1 VSQPLRMAHTLLKS
15 FVVAGALAWL
25 IHGATATAQNSDV
38 LAADPGPYRRVY
50 VRDSD
55 LPLEGYRAMDLK
67 SFSAMLEDLKKRT
80 ESLDPNSPSNEIEL
94 RAFHAQVRLVGA
106 DLVSER
112 SRLRWNWDA
121 SKERIRNASREQDTV
136 RNQIAPWNAAI
147 DAPSRLSGNPLPNSS
162 TPPAWVY
169 DSNGLPL
176 IRVSSD
182 EDWFSWTLRPLSN
195 STPNRLNFAPTFPR
209 TVDSCLVLQLPKTA
223 RIVDANIVVR
233 PASNW
238 NEVTERIG
246 DWPVALAASDNIPE
260 LNGTDSFWLLELSGR
275 DQANFSILL
284 NPSRGIYDNLSSDD
298 RSLASWNRLIA
309 RQTTSHTVS
318 LSQIKTL
325 CEWEWYETTTLDR
338 TFRIR
343 VPEGMRLRNLKL
355 NERETVPRFSDRVIE
370 LTVPSDEAP
379 SNASSNNTTR
389 IKVSAEF
396 LSSKKDL
403 SSDSDGII
411 KIPAIECLNGY
422 VVSGTT
428 SIAADGMVELRNIY
442 GGNGRL
448 ETVRNSDK
456 GLERL
461 DFSWFQSSPEIS
473 FAAVERIAV
482 DSAEILTRLSTDANR
497 AVAFVKMQLSPWRES
512 SPSRIRIGSG
522 WSLETMQINHRG
534 LGLSIEESNPVVPS
548 ASLRIDATGPVDDGP
563 VQIELKLT
571 RDIASA
577 LGDNSQAEGLVD
589 LPDRKT
595 RQALVIEPG
604 YASQLEYYGDFYRD
618 LCDEEMLTPWQRDR
632 LPRLGRFLL
641 FRMPEG
647 RLPKLRPKEETPLIQ
662 CSIATRVSGHED
674 HVRVEHLFDLDPG
687 STIAP
692 SVDIQLP
699 GIWRWEWETP
709 EGWKSFEIKAGANH
723 ETWTWTPP
731 LPILADK
738 KSETETSKPFR
749 FRAVAKRDRK
759 SEVWQLSVPRLSS
772 DQPVSYSLQT
782 DPFFQ
787 VMPDQ
792 PRGIWDFENNGQWI
806 MRWQDPAPSSP
817 VLAISIQEID
827 QGNRNRWWIAESHLH
842 LAVDTLGHQRA
853 LLALDARGIRNDPWE
868 FNVAVPDGWSI
879 ERIADETFVRSRR
892 NEKTSFAV
900 HREGNNYR
908 IQRNP
913 ANANQE
919 SLAHGIRI
927 VMSGPK
933 LKPQSHREWGV
944 LPTQSIDFSWP
955 EIRLESPFP
964 KPSRTLWTPTPIAV
978 AGPLSQTL
986 IWNDQTEAS
995 LPRTNGFWSAWQ
1007 WTAEAASWLGWHTNR
1022 RNESTQ
1028 NGAVRT
1034 LAETAPRELV
1044 PSWALTDWKPSHFAE
1059 QGSTR
1064 DNIPS
1069 QPLSLRYSPS
1079 RTGPALWL
1087 VIAVLLAYCL
1097 LPTAPWLCL
1106 MLAGLAAIGGH
1117 WLPDPIAI
1125 WFRSTWVGF
1134 AIGALVYLIRRT
1146 VTSPGL
1152 RPADRDRPE
1161 PWHPWNEPGLSN
1173 DGLSEPSGRAVVVS
1187 SIGLI
1192 LSLAIG
1198 LPMLAQDPT
1207 ATSQSNRNLPFDVL
1221 IPLNEEGTS
1230 SGDVVYVPSSIVM
1243 AEDALPP
1250 TSSVIDRDSYV
1261 ISARHSLRFDA
1272 RSISFGNT
1280 EQPCNHIYEVWI
1292 GESGVGRP
1300 WRIPFSSDRSRLSRF
1315 LIDGAE
1321 VASSRLAKSDSELA
1335 WYPERSGRR
1344 LVQIESQMRIRPSE
1358 REKNDSE
1365 LGEGIGNEPRSP
1377 RAWGVDVP
1385 ILPAGNAMLDIETDA
1400 GWSVD
1405 FNRRGRSSNPSIGKF
1420 SVQLG
1425 NQDRLVGEI
1434 SPDAPSNIPGSVA
1447 ANDPGTLGTTDAPQ
1461 MNTELFIDRGQ
1472 LLARTIVE
1480 YPRTVDAPEEIELES
1495 DLQWQP
1501 IGNLWGE
1508 AKLVDV
1514 RPGSTLDRRRY
1525 IIRWIPETASS
1536 SGKRVITTTW
1546 IPAGNANLR
1555 NVLFAECRDRR
1566 VRPNTL
1572 RYARSAGSMWM
1583 LEGINTWVPSINTK
1597 ERIEWLELNER
1608 PIATSLRIPIN
1619 GGFGVLRQQPDSKL
1633 QRARVTHQ
1641 LGIGSAKI
1649 SLRSRI
1655 EFANA
1660 LNNRRSLVA
1669 SIPSRYSVVEVL
1681 SRNTPLSYIEWVAA
1695 NRRFIQVFAD
1705 RETGDVSEL
1714 VVMAEQDVSDVDTEQ
1729 VTVPILSME
1738 GASIAEQF
1746 AEISADPAWRIRIPE
1761 HAAQSQV
1768 EILRGR
1774 GLGKPLASMSLLDF
1788 DDSATIPLERLKGE
1802 WQGDLSARIL
1812 SITENELRWELR
1824 MIDNPSLDAKPTLA
1838 ISLPNEMSRDWKSEA
1853 TIKELPSLSPARRWL
1868 QVQPIWGDDQRSA
1881 SLAVEWVADPKALQ
1895 DDQWIDRVR
1904 FESDPQLKC
1913 QLTSDKERE
1922 PPIERNETIAVS
1934 AKTRVDPSQTTREHL
1949 IGLEV
1954 HRVLPAESN
1963 ATRISMFSSWWV
1975 NLRAEGDGDEPGL
1988 VWRLPPGVRVDWVS
2002 INGEGAYWRCEGE
2015 KLTVVLPPLGIP
2027 VRIDLWTD
2035 CDASLHTFL
2044 SDPSAI
2050 NGDAIQ
2056 KVIPALERNLE
2067 SSRNGWLIG
2076 HGRICDLEGHPEGDH
2091 HELPREICRRNIEA
2105 LDALNQ
2111 MRPKSEG
2118 ADSEN
2123 EGMWHRWRDYL
2134 IRETQSILIA
2144 RTEQGPTADEGE
2156 DNALVASYLVL
2167 VSQGNPKTPQFA
2179 RAWNKTLG
2187 NSIDA
2192 DLYQFSAQQPEDE
2205 VAHLVQAFAWDRLL
2219 ATLSM
2224 GLLVVLAP
2232 WAWLT
2237 FGRPMQSKPWWPL
2250 VLIGAGIWLVT
2261 GTWIPG
2267 LVLTLLAL
2275 ILAID
2280 SYLILNERF
2289 RQSGTRAPR

>member
-1 VSQPLRMAHTLLKS
+1 M
-15 FVVAGALAWL
+15 
-25 IHGATATAQNSDV
+25 HGSTAIAQNPDLS
-38 LAADPGPYRRVY
+38 AADPGPYRRVY

-55 LPLEGYRAMDLK
+55 LPLEGFRAMDLK
-67 SFSAMLEDLKKRT
+67 SFSAMLEGLKKQT
-80 ESLDPNSPSNEIEL
+80 ESLDPNSPNNETEL

-112 SRLRWNWDA
+112 SRVRWNWNA
-121 SKERIRNASREQDTV
+121 LKERIRNASREQETV
-136 RNQIAPWNAAI
+136 RKQIAPWNAAI
-147 DAPSRLSGNPLPNSS
+147 DAPSRLTANPLSNSS
-162 TPPAWVY
+162 APPAWVY

-195 STPNRLNFAPTFPR
+195 STPNRLNFSPTFPR

-233 PASNW
+233 PAGNW

-275 DQANFSILL
+275 DQASFSILL
-284 NPSRGIYDNLSSDD
+284 NPSRGIYDNLSSDE

-309 RQTTSHTVS
+309 RQTTAHTVS
-318 LSQIKTL
+318 LTQIKTL

-338 TFRIR
+338 TFRVRI
-343 VPEGMRLRNLKL
+343 PEGLRLRNLKL
-355 NERETVPRFSDRVIE
+355 NDRETVPRFSERVIE
-370 LTVPSDEAP
+370 LTVPSDEA
-379 SNASSNNTTR
+379 SSSSSNNAAR

-396 LSSKKDL
+396 LSSNSDL
-403 SSDSDGII
+403 SSDQDGII
-411 KIPAIECLNGY
+411 RIPPIECLNGY
-422 VVSGTT
+422 VVSGST
-428 SIAADGMVELRNIY
+428 SIAADSIVELRNIH
-442 GGNGRL
+442 GGNNRL
-448 ETVRNSDK
+448 ETVRSSVK
-456 GLERL
+456 SLERL

-473 FAAVERIAV
+473 FSAAERIAV

-512 SPSRIRIGSG
+512 APSRIRIGPG

-534 LGLSIEESNPVVPS
+534 LGLSIEESNPGVS
-548 ASLRIDATGPVDDGP
+548 SDSLRVDATGPVDDGP
-563 VQIELKLT
+563 IQIELQLT
-571 RDIASA
+571 RDIANA
-577 LGDNSQAEGLVD
+577 FGDNSQTEGLVA

-595 RQALVIEPG
+595 AQALVIEPG
-604 YASQLEYYGDFYRD
+604 YASQLEYYGDFNRD

-647 RLPKLRPKEETPLIQ
+647 RLPKLRSKEETPLIQ
-662 CSIATRVSGHED
+662 CSIATRIIDQED
-674 HVRVEHLFDLDPG
+674 HVRLEHLFDLDPG
-687 STIAP
+687 STTAP
-692 SVDIQLP
+692 SVEIQLP
-699 GIWRWEWETP
+699 GIWRWEWESPT
-709 EGWKSFEIKAGANH
+709 GWKSFEVKAGANN
-723 ETWTWTPP
+723 ETWIWTPP
-731 LPILADK
+731 LPSSVEK
-738 KSETETSKPFR
+738 KPESETIKRFR
-749 FRAVAKRDRK
+749 FRAIARRDRK
-759 SEVWQLSVPRLSS
+759 SEVWQLTVPRLSS

-782 DPFFQ
+782 DPVFQ
-787 VMPDQ
+787 VMQDQ
-792 PRGIWDFENNGQWI
+792 PRGSWDFENDGRWI
-806 MRWQDPAPSSP
+806 MRWQDPAPSAP

-827 QGNRNRWWIAESHLH
+827 QGKQNRWWIAESHVH
-842 LAVDTLGHQRA
+842 LAIDTLGQQRG
-853 LLALDARGIRNDPWE
+853 LLALDVRGIRNEPWE
-868 FNVAVPDGWSI
+868 FNVAVPEGWSI
-879 ERIADETFVRSRR
+879 ERITDETFDSSKR
-892 NEKTSFAV
+892 NEQTSFAV
-900 HREGNNYR
+900 HREGANCR
-908 IQRNP
+908 IQRTP
-913 ANANQE
+913 PCANREA
-919 SLAHGIRI
+919 LASEIRI

-933 LKPQSHREWGV
+933 LNLQSHREWGV
-944 LPTQSIDFSWP
+944 LPTQAIDFSWP
-955 EIRLESPFP
+955 DIRLEPPFP
-964 KPSRTLWTPTPIAV
+964 KPNRTLWTPTPIEV
-978 AGPLSQTL
+978 ASPLSQTFV
-986 IWNDQTEAS
+986 WNAQTEAT
-995 LPRTNGFWSAWQ
+995 LPRNNSFWSAWQ
-1007 WTAEAASWLGWHTNR
+1007 WTAEAASWLGWQSNQR
-1022 RNESTQ
+1022 SKSIENS
-1028 NGAVRT
+1028 AVRNPV
-1034 LAETAPRELV
+1034 ETAPRELV
-1044 PSWALTDWKPSHFAE
+1044 PSWAVTDWKPSHFPDQSSARNN
-1059 QGSTR
+1059 S
-1064 DNIPS
+1064 NIAL
-1069 QPLSLRYSPS
+1069 QTLSLRYSPS

-1087 VIAVLLAYCL
+1087 VIAFLLGYCL
-1097 LPTAPWLCL
+1097 LPRIPWLCL
-1106 MLAGLAAIGGH
+1106 VLAGLAAIGGH
-1117 WLPDPIAI
+1117 WLPDSLAV

-1134 AIGALVYLIRRT
+1134 AIGALVYLIHRT

-1207 ATSQSNRNLPFDVL
+1207 GTLQSNRNLPFDVL
-1221 IPLNEEGTS
+1221 IPLDEEGKP

-1243 AEDALPP
+1243 AEDVFPS
-1250 TSSVIDRDSYV
+1250 TSSIIDRDSYV

-1280 EQPCNHIYEVWI
+1280 EQPCSHIYEVWI

-1315 LIDGAE
+1315 LIDGVE
-1321 VASSRLAKSDSELA
+1321 VVSSRLAKSDSELA
-1335 WYPERSGRR
+1335 WYPERAGRR
-1344 LVQIESQMRIRPSE
+1344 LVQIESQVRIRPSE
-1358 REKNDSE
+1358 REKNDSG

-1377 RAWGVDVP
+1377 RAWGVDIP

-1400 GWSVD
+1400 GWSIE
-1405 FNRRGRSSNPSIGKF
+1405 FNRRGRFSNPSIGKF

-1425 NQDRLVGEI
+1425 NQDRLLGEI
-1434 SPDAPSNIPGSVA
+1434 SPDAPSNIAGSVA
-1447 ANDPGTLGTTDAPQ
+1447 ANDPGTLGTTDTPQ
-1461 MNTELFIDRGQ
+1461 MNTELFIDRSQ

-1480 YPRTVDAPEEIELES
+1480 YPRAVDAPEEIELES

-1501 IGNLWGE
+1501 IGNLWGD
-1508 AKLVDV
+1508 AKLIDV

-1525 IIRWIPETASS
+1525 IVRWIPEATSS

-1566 VRPNTL
+1566 VRSSTL
-1572 RYARSAGSMWM
+1572 RYARSAGSVWM

-1619 GGFGVLRQQPDSKL
+1619 GGFGVLRQQSDNKL

-1655 EFANA
+1655 EFASA
-1660 LNNRRSLVA
+1660 INNRRSLVA
-1669 SIPSRYSVVEVL
+1669 SIPSHYSVVEVV
-1681 SRNTPLSYIEWVAA
+1681 SRNTPLSHIDWVAA
-1695 NRRFIQVFAD
+1695 NRRFVQVFAD

-1714 VVMAEQDVSDVDTEQ
+1714 VIMAEQDVSDVDTDQ

-1738 GASIAEQF
+1738 GVSIAEQF

-1761 HAAQSQV
+1761 HAGQPQI

-1774 GLGKPLASMSLLDF
+1774 GPGKPLASMSLLDL

-1812 SITENELRWELR
+1812 SMTENELRWELR
-1824 MIDNPSLDAKPTLA
+1824 MIDNPSLNAKPTFT
-1838 ISLPNEMSRDWKSEA
+1838 ISLPNEMSRDWKSDA
-1853 TIKELPSLSPARRWL
+1853 SIKELPSLTPARRWL
-1868 QVQPIWGDDQRSA
+1868 QVQPIWGDDQRS
-1881 SLAVEWVADPKALQ
+1881 SSFAVEWVADPKAMQ
-1895 DDQWIDRVR
+1895 DDQWIDRLR
-1904 FESDPQLKC
+1904 FESEPQLKC
-1913 QLTSDKERE
+1913 QLTSDKESQS
-1922 PPIERNETIAVS
+1922 PIEQTETIALR
-1934 AKTRVDPSQTTREHL
+1934 AKSPADSNQKARDQL
-1949 IGLEV
+1949 IELEV
-1954 HRVLPAESN
+1954 HRVLPAELN
-1963 ATRISMFSSWWV
+1963 GRQISIFSSWWID
-1975 NLRAEGDGDEPGL
+1975 LAAEGHGDEPGR
-1988 VWRLPPGVRVDWVS
+1988 VWLLPPGVRVDWVS

-2035 CDASLHTFL
+2035 CDASLHAL
-2044 SDPSAI
+2044 LNDPSAV
-2050 NGDAIQ
+2050 NGDSIQ
-2056 KVIPALERNLE
+2056 KIIPALEHNMEL
-2067 SSRNGWLIG
+2067 SRRAWLIYRD
-2076 HGRICDLEGHPEGDH
+2076 RIFDLEGHLESYREGNH

-2105 LDALNQ
+2105 LDALNRL
-2111 MRPKSEG
+2111 RPGVEG

-2123 EGMWHRWRDYL
+2123 GGTWHRWRDYL
-2134 IRETQSILIA
+2134 IREAQSMLLA
-2144 RTEQGPTADEGE
+2144 WTEHGPTADAGE
-2156 DNALVASYLVL
+2156 YNALVASYLEL
-2167 VSQGNPKTPQFA
+2167 ASHGNPKTSLFA
-2179 RAWNKTLG
+2179 RTGNKTLG

-2192 DLYQFSAQQPEDE
+2192 DLYHPMAQQPWDE
-2205 VAHLVQAFAWDRLL
+2205 PKDLSLAFAWDRLL

-2237 FGRPMQSKPWWPL
+2237 FGRPTQSKPWWPL

-2267 LVLTLLAL
+2267 LLLTLLAL